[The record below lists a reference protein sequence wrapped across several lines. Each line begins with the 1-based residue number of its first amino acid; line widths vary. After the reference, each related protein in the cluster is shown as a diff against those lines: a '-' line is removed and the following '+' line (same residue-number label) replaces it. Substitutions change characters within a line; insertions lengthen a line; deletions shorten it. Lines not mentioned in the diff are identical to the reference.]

1 MATRKSQENIETIR
15 PEGYVNNREITNLKG
30 HFLVKGSKNVRIVN
44 QEKVAS
50 SQRYKLLGAAGSG
63 QYPIVSGADWKTN
76 TGVYRNLRAFVGDRG
91 ELEVKYQGNWVRIKN
106 GFAGATFEWVP
117 YWLTSELIDVLVGV
131 NGTDKLFMWSGAITE
146 VYSATATTITKKK
159 YYSNTTFEFSEAE
172 NTITDS
178 DGDFVARGFEA
189 GGLITVTGSQFNDGD
204 YTIDTVTADTITL
217 IDADNLNDENAGDS
231 IVIKDTLEG
240 TWGQAR
246 FLAGTSG
253 RAVLINGNSYT
264 YSGGEDTGTL
274 TGLTSVTGVEAGDTV
289 FQDVIETEVA
299 ALDGLS
305 LDLVA
310 VQDNHLRVASKRDR
324 RVFMS
329 ANDDYTN
336 FTYTTPLRK
345 PGEGFVM
352 TFDACPVALVTD
364 ENDFYVSAGDDDWYR
379 QYAEFTADQG
389 GESIIIKKLKTS
401 PGQAALS
408 QGAVV
413 RAKNGIAFMSQEKT
427 FDSLAQVENIATEQS
442 VPISDDIKLDLEAYD
457 LTGIHGLYHKRSI
470 FLALPAEGLVLEYDL
485 RFGYWQPPQELP
497 VSRLAV
503 IDGKLCGHSSVSNE
517 TYELYSG
524 YNDNGAPFK
533 AVAAFG
539 YDNFGSRYHEKKS
552 TEFGT
557 ELYATRNTKVKNR
570 LLFDYQ
576 GATDVREFLIEGD
589 DESITFAPAA
599 AAGIGKDKL
608 GNAPLGGTL
617 DPIDELVKLRAIDTT
632 SAVNFFE
639 RQRVFEAEGKDI
651 RFEILSFMENVV
663 MADNEPAHIK
673 R

>member
-1 MATRKSQENIETIR
+1 MATRKSQDNIETIR

-30 HFLVKGSKNVRIVN
+30 HFLVKGSKNVRIIN

-50 SQRYKLLGAAGSG
+50 SQRYKLLGSAGNG
-63 QYPIVSGADWKTN
+63 RHPIVSSVDWKTN
-76 TGVYRNLRAFVGDRG
+76 TGTYRNLRGFVGDRG
-91 ELEVKYQGNWVRIKN
+91 ELEVKYQGDWQRLKN
-106 GFAGATFEWVP
+106 GFAGAEFEWTP
-117 YWLTSELIDVLVGV
+117 YWLSSELLDVLVGV

-159 YYSNTTFEFSEAE
+159 YYSNTTFEFREADK
-172 NTITDS
+172 TITDS
-178 DGDFVARGFEA
+178 AGDFVARGFEA
-189 GGLITVTGSQFNDGD
+189 GGKITITGSEFNDGD
-204 YTIDTVTADTITL
+204 YTIDTITANTITL
-217 IDADNLNDENAGDS
+217 IDADNLYDENAGES

-253 RAVLINGNSYT
+253 RAVLIHGNAYT
-264 YSGGEDTGTL
+264 YTGGEDTGTL
-274 TGLTSVTGVEAGDTV
+274 TGLSGLTGVVAGDTV
-289 FQDVIETEVA
+289 FQDILETEA
-299 ALDGLS
+299 ETIDGLS
-305 LDLVA
+305 LNLIA
-310 VQDNHLRVASKRDR
+310 VQDNHLRVASTRDR

-329 ANDDYTN
+329 ANDDYTD

-352 TFDACPVALVTD
+352 TFDSCPVALVPD

-379 QYAEFTADQG
+379 QYTEFTDDQG
-389 GESIIIKKLKTS
+389 GESVIIKKLKTS
-401 PGQAALS
+401 PGQAAIS

-470 FLALPAEGLVLEYDL
+470 YLALPKEGLVLEYDL

-524 YNDNGAPFK
+524 YDDNGAPFK
-533 AVAAFG
+533 AIAAFG
-539 YDNFGSRYHEKKS
+539 YENYGSRFHEKIS

-570 LLFDYQ
+570 ILYDYK
-576 GATDVREFLIEGD
+576 GATDVREFELDGA
-589 DESITFAPAA
+589 DESITFAPVD

-608 GNAPLGGTL
+608 GNAPLGSTL
-617 DPIDELVKLRAIDTT
+617 ADIDDLVKLRSIDTT

-639 RQRVFEAEGKDI
+639 RQRVFEAEGKGI
-651 RFEILSFMENVV
+651 RFEILAFMENAT
-663 MADNEPAHIK
+663 MADNEPVHI
-673 R
+673 RR